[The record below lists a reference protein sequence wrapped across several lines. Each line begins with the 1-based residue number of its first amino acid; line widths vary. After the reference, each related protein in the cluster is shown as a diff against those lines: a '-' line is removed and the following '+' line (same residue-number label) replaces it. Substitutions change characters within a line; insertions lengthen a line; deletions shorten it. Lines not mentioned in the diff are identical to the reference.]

1 MSINESDGI
10 FCFSKQDLDS
20 GEVEMRLIVLGAP
33 GSGKGTIATELQN
46 EYGIVHISTGDI
58 FRANIKAQTPLG
70 IEAKTYIDKG
80 ELVPDSVTIQML
92 KSRIGEKDCDTGFLL
107 DGFPRTIPQA
117 EALDVLLSEKDLC
130 IDAVI
135 RILVPDEKIM
145 ERVSGRRVCETC
157 GASYNVSFRPT
168 RHEGVCDTCGGSVI
182 QREDDKPETVLTRL
196 QTYREK
202 TQPLIDFY
210 ERKNLIL
217 CADNQNDFREALDQ
231 IRDGLSR
238 RKLI

>member
-1 MSINESDGI
+1 
-10 FCFSKQDLDS
+10 
-20 GEVEMRLIVLGAP
+20 MRLIVIGAP
-33 GSGKGTIATELQN
+33 GSGKGTIAAELQN
-46 EYGIVHISTGDI
+46 EYGIVHVSTGDL
-58 FRANIKAQTPLG
+58 FRANIKGKTPLG

-92 KSRIGEKDCDTGFLL
+92 KSRIAESDCANGFLL

-117 EALDVLLSEKDLC
+117 DALDELLASKEQR

-157 GASYNVSFRPT
+157 GASYNVSYRPT
-168 RHEGVCDTCGGSVI
+168 KLEGICDTCGGSVI
-182 QREDDKPETVLTRL
+182 QREDDKPETVLARL

-210 ERKNLIL
+210 ERKDLIL
-217 CADNQNDFREALDQ
+217 CADNQNDYHVALDQ
-231 IRDGLSR
+231 IREGFIR
-238 RKLI
+238 IKLI

>member
-1 MSINESDGI
+1 
-10 FCFSKQDLDS
+10 
-20 GEVEMRLIVLGAP
+20 MRLIVLGAP
-33 GSGKGTIATELQN
+33 GSGKGTIATELQK

-58 FRANIKAQTPLG
+58 FRANIKEKTPLG
-70 IEAKTYIDKG
+70 VEAKTFIDKG

-92 KSRIGEKDCDTGFLL
+92 KSRIAKSDCDKGFLL

-117 EALDVLLSEKDLC
+117 EALDVLLAEKNLY

-135 RILVPDEKIM
+135 RILVPDEEIM
-145 ERVSGRRVCETC
+145 QRVSGRRVCETC
-157 GASYNVSFRPT
+157 GASYNVTYRPT
-168 RHEGVCDTCGGSVI
+168 KTEGVCDECSGAVI
-182 QREDDKPETVLTRL
+182 QRDDDKPETVFTRL

-210 ERKNLIL
+210 DRKDLIL
-217 CADNQNDFREALDQ
+217 CADNQNDFRVALDQ
-231 IRDGLSR
+231 IRKGLLE